1 MEDYLG
7 FLYLICGIGCF
18 VIYRL
23 LKKRWNINNNSK
35 KNLFKLLFNNMKNN
49 KEIMC
54 LIFNK
59 TINNG
64 KLNAR

>member
-7 FLYLICGIGCF
+7 FLYLICGLGCF

-49 KEIMC
+49 K
-54 LIFNK
+54 
-59 TINNG
+59 
-64 KLNAR
+64 

>member
-7 FLYLICGIGCF
+7 FLYLICGIECF

-49 KEIMC
+49 K
-54 LIFNK
+54 
-59 TINNG
+59 
-64 KLNAR
+64 